1 MLNQLSH
8 PGAKTRCAKYSMM
21 LHAVGMVRGGAK
33 KEKRVK
39 GPSDKDLMEN
49 DIKEAAET

>member
-1 MLNQLSH
+1 
-8 PGAKTRCAKYSMM
+8 M
-21 LHAVGMVRGGAK
+21 LHAMGMVRGGAK

-39 GPSDKDLMEN
+39 GPSNKDLMEN